1 MDGASARR
9 GAGMNDPTIRVALGC
24 GNQAALGVAEVSIR
38 DRGFLAEREEG
49 AGGFATTG
57 RAGAALAA
65 AAGGDGFFAG
75 AGRGAAAREVRGLAA
90 FAAFLARGLTRLL
103 EAAVVL
109 DLDVLAVFVG
119 LCFPTDFFLDVA
131 AADERPAFFPF
142 AAGIATPFPFLAVVE
157 RGAQYTNAR

>member
-24 GNQAALGVAEVSIR
+24 GNQAALGVTEVSIR
-38 DRGFLAEREEG
+38 DRGFLAEREAG

-57 RAGAALAA
+57 RAGAA

-103 EAAVVL
+103 EAAAVL